1 MKHRRYIIVLLV
13 LLCSVVVMAQEP
25 KKFDPVQFEADLEQF
40 VATEARLT
48 PTESAAFF
56 PLYREMRKKQMAY
69 FGYHRRWHIVDESD
83 DKACAEAIRR
93 LDSNDLEI
101 KRLQQLYHEKF
112 LHILPAS
119 KVFRIIK
126 AEEKF
131 HRQQFK
137 RAHFNGKKHRHH
149 GAK

>member
-48 PTESAAFF
+48 TTESATFF

-93 LDSNDLEI
+93 MDSNDLEI

>member
-1 MKHRRYIIVLLV
+1 
-13 LLCSVVVMAQEP
+13 MAQEP

-48 PTESAAFF
+48 PTESATFF

-93 LDSNDLEI
+93 MDSNDLEI

-137 RAHFNGKKHRHH
+137 RAHFNGKKHCHH

>member
-13 LLCSVVVMAQEP
+13 LLCSVVAMAQEP
-25 KKFDPVQFEADLEQF
+25 KKFDRVLFEADLELF

-48 PTESAAFF
+48 PTESATFF

-137 RAHFNGKKHRHH
+137 RAHFNGKKHRQH

>member
-13 LLCSVVVMAQEP
+13 LFCSVVVMAQEP

-48 PTESAAFF
+48 PTESATFF
-56 PLYREMRKKQMAY
+56 PLYREMRKKQLAY

-93 LDSNDLEI
+93 MDSNDLEI

>member
-1 MKHRRYIIVLLV
+1 MKQRRYIIVLLV
-13 LLCSVVVMAQEP
+13 LLCSVVAMAQEP

-48 PTESAAFF
+48 PTESATFF

-137 RAHFNGKKHRHH
+137 RAHFNDKKHRHH

>member
-13 LLCSVVVMAQEP
+13 LLCSVAAMAQEP

-48 PTESAAFF
+48 PTESATFF

-93 LDSNDLEI
+93 MDSNDLEI

-137 RAHFNGKKHRHH
+137 RAQFNGKKHRHH

>member
-1 MKHRRYIIVLLV
+1 MKQRRYIIVLLV
-13 LLCSVVVMAQEP
+13 LLCSVVAMAQEP

-40 VATEARLT
+40 VTTEARLT
-48 PTESAAFF
+48 PTESATFF

-69 FGYHRRWHIVDESD
+69 FGYHRRWHIVDEKD

-93 LDSNDLEI
+93 MDSNDLEI
-101 KRLQQLYHEKF
+101 KRLQKIYHEKF

-119 KVFRIIK
+119 KVLRIIK

-137 RAHFNGKKHRHH
+137 RAHNNGKKHRQHN
-149 GAK
+149 AK

>member
-13 LLCSVVVMAQEP
+13 LLCSVVAMAQEP

-101 KRLQQLYHEKF
+101 KRLLQLYHEKF

-137 RAHFNGKKHRHH
+137 RAHFNVKKHRQH

>member
-1 MKHRRYIIVLLV
+1 MKQRRYIIVLLV

-48 PTESAAFF
+48 PTESATFF

-93 LDSNDLEI
+93 MDSNDLEI